1 MTKLYSTRDA
11 FEIYVYY
18 LALKRHFTSNY
29 DFFKYNGK
37 VNASSHS
44 FENRKD
50 KFFFYRL
57 SKLPDAKDLILANI
71 LDDPKKWIG
80 EFLDDKA
87 QDIYHEWLKRKQSLG
102 YKFRTD
108 LSELDEDF
116 NSNFIVTD
124 GQHPRLLK
132 LYMMNRV
139 SIETLA
145 ILENMVKFFRHWDK
159 NISDTIVYPDINNK
173 VRKYSPFL
181 DYDKDKMRKIVLDK
195 YTVIQ

>member
-1 MTKLYSTRDA
+1 MKKLYSTRDA
-11 FEIYVYY
+11 FDIYVYY
-18 LALKRHFTSNY
+18 LAMKRHFTSNY
-29 DFFKYNGK
+29 DFIKYNGK

-57 SKLPDAKDLILANI
+57 SKMPESKDLILANL
-71 LDDPKKWIG
+71 LDDPTKWIG

-87 QDIYHEWLKRKQSLG
+87 HEIYHEWLKRKQSLG
-102 YKFRTD
+102 YVFRTD

-116 NSNFIVTD
+116 NSNFVVTD

-145 ILENMVKFFRHWDK
+145 ILENMVKYFRHWDK
-159 NISDTIVYPDINNK
+159 NISDNIVYPDINNK
-173 VRKYSPFL
+173 VKKYSPFL

-195 YTVIQ
+195 YNAI